1 MGSIWR
7 RVVSRRDQAEQRLS
21 CIRADEWANCLPPLY
36 GPPHPDN
43 LSLDPA
49 EDEIP
54 RWNDSYSSQLDC
66 FLAQPE
72 AQSYPAFRSG
82 IYSADTLLPIVHL
95 EMQEFWIPDGD
106 HPVGR
111 WARSFLWMQIAMGW
125 ALSLLAV
132 AGFSGLVKSD

>member
-1 MGSIWR
+1 MLRS
-7 RVVSRRDQAEQRLS
+7 AEWVA
-21 CIRADEWANCLPPLY
+21 CAPDYVPPE
-36 GPPHPDN
+36 DTA
-43 LSLDPA
+43 PA
-49 EDEIP
+49 P
-54 RWNDSYSSQLDC
+54 RNETGDRSQLDC

-111 WARSFLWMQIAMGW
+111 WARSFLWLQIAMGW